1 MSEQRRPQRPGADVD
16 AWVRQ
21 SQTLDDLAAFVRE
34 HGPRSAAPLP
44 VLNWT
49 IGAFRAIGA
58 ALPAFEPDADRLATL
73 NAYAAVLG
81 AAVTSRV
88 ASDRTVYTVRGR
100 IGRPEGTDRQPRIS
114 VIIQATVWRDLDD
127 LEPDGGAS

>member
-1 MSEQRRPQRPGADVD
+1 MTPTPAAKRPGADPD
-16 AWVRQ
+16 AWAWQ

-34 HGPRSAAPLP
+34 HGPASKAPLP

-49 IGAFRAIGA
+49 IGAFCAISA
-58 ALPAFEPDADRLATL
+58 DLPTFEPDAQRMATL
-73 NAYAAVLG
+73 DAYAAALG
-81 AAVTSRV
+81 AVVTSRV

-100 IGRPEGTDRQPRIS
+100 IGRSEGTDRQPRIS

-127 LEPDGGAS
+127 EPNGGA